1 MKKRIRIGL
10 AAAGAAALVL
20 TACGGGGGDD
30 GSGTDSPGV
39 TNLTWSMW
47 IGSTE
52 DQKAWEGVAAGVTAD
67 HPDIKLTLQGA
78 PFTDYWTKI
87 STQLG
92 SSAAPCVVSMQSRR
106 INQFTESLVPL
117 DELIT
122 KNKVDTAAFD
132 AGALKNLNVGGQQY
146 ALPYDTGPVIMYYN
160 KDMFAKA
167 GVEPKNGWTAAD
179 FEAAGEKLKAADAKL
194 YANATAD
201 IFVESMVHSYNGGRA
216 VTDDNKIVAN
226 DPQFVAG
233 VDWLGSLASRGY
245 STTADGADTSA
256 ADNAF
261 IAGQAAT
268 NANGPWVLLDFN
280 SKVKFGLGVVE
291 LPAGT
296 GGGKTFSAGSGFGI
310 SKMCK
315 EPDKAFAAITS
326 MTSEKTLTGLA
337 EQGRAF
343 PGRTAS
349 QAAWYQTA
357 KDVAGVEE
365 TLKAA
370 QTASIPMPGSADSE
384 KFAQLLGQYIPAALN
399 GTEPAGDAL
408 NQIQKQIGS

>member
-1 MKKRIRIGL
+1 
-10 AAAGAAALVL
+10 
-20 TACGGGGGDD
+20 
-30 GSGTDSPGV
+30 
-39 TNLTWSMW
+39 
-47 IGSTE
+47 
-52 DQKAWEGVAAGVTAD
+52 
-67 HPDIKLTLQGA
+67 
-78 PFTDYWTKI
+78 
-87 STQLG
+87 
-92 SSAAPCVVSMQSRR
+92 MQSLRV
-106 INQFTESLVPL
+106 NQFTESLVPL
-117 DELIT
+117 DELIS

-132 AGALKNLNVGGQQY
+132 AGALQNLNVGGQQY
-146 ALPYDTGPVIMYYN
+146 ALPYNGPVVMYYN

-179 FEAAGEKLKAADAKL
+179 FEAAGEKLKATDTKL

-201 IFVESMVHSYNGGRA
+201 IFLESMVNSYNGGRA
-216 VTDDNKIVAN
+216 ITDDNKIVAN

-233 VDWLGSLASRGY
+233 VDWLGSLASRGC

-280 SKVKFGLGVVE
+280 SKVRFGLGVVQCRPAPAAARPSAPAAASGSPNVQGARQGLRGDHQHDQRE
-291 LPAGT
+291 DVDRAGGARSRLPGPDRLP
-296 GGGKTFSAGSGFGI
+296 GGLV
-310 SKMCK
+310 
-315 EPDKAFAAITS
+315 PDR
-326 MTSEKTLTGLA
+326 
-337 EQGRAF
+337 QGR
-343 PGRTAS
+343 G
-349 QAAWYQTA
+349 
-357 KDVAGVEE
+357 GVEE

-384 KFAQLLGQYIPAALN
+384 KFAQLLGEYIPAALN